1 MKKQNRMKIMGK
13 ENTYLYSLCIVM
25 ACMIINMII
34 WKPYYHVND
43 DYIIRDI
50 LSGRYSGVADAHIYN
65 VIYLFA
71 WILMKLYAMFST
83 VDIWGGYLWLMMYV
97 CMFLI
102 ITRVLRKSGYNV
114 IVLLFTAIFLNI
126 GLLYGMNFF
135 TFTTTGA
142 VCAATGLF
150 LWSTDENK
158 FSWRGYFI
166 PLLLML
172 ASFCTRKDTFF
183 MVLPFY
189 VLACI
194 REIVS
199 SPKRK
204 TVLEVLKIISVLGIA
219 CITLWVSH
227 VNTYADNEWQDFL
240 EFRSLRK
247 SVHDFGGYPDYEI
260 EKQLYDEIGISYEEY
275 MAVGTTGAGGG
286 NTALDYSNDIR
297 SILRQVGEWNKRS
310 KQDQT
315 ITLRIFQSFET
326 LKNCF
331 NQPQK
336 MTVWMVFI
344 LQISFAVDYIIN
356 KKYKFLLTSIL
367 GSLLFMAEIFGLIYM
382 GRITMAVMNGELVTI
397 LLFQIGI
404 YINYFCEIQNC
415 IEKNRNIKMLM
426 VCIGAG
432 IIGLNEWIS
441 LINENQ
447 SIYANR
453 VVLTN
458 TMLEYC
464 KNNESNIYFEPAI
477 EIGDHS
483 YQLKKIDCDFN
494 NLITLG
500 GWNYSS
506 PEWNDML
513 SSFGIEGS
521 VEQAILEYDNVYIV
535 SRERFIENILNYF
548 EWKYGDDITMNITDK
563 LNYEFEDIFVYS
575 INYKN

>member
-194 REIVS
+194 HEIVS

-204 TVLEVLKIISVLGIA
+204 TVLEKLKAKLLSPQPEAKPIRIKKFYECPWNIGDVFAYPLISNLAKENGLHGKFI
-219 CITLWVSH
+219 
-227 VNTYADNEWQDFL
+227 
-240 EFRSLRK
+240 
-247 SVHDFGGYPDYEI
+247 
-260 EKQLYDEIGISYEEY
+260 
-275 MAVGTTGAGGG
+275 
-286 NTALDYSNDIR
+286 
-297 SILRQVGEWNKRS
+297 
-310 KQDQT
+310 
-315 ITLRIFQSFET
+315 IFQVAAKRKMK
-326 LKNCF
+326 KN
-331 NQPQK
+331 
-336 MTVWMVFI
+336 
-344 LQISFAVDYIIN
+344 VDEYPVVRCWIAEE
-356 KKYKFLLTSIL
+356 LT
-367 GSLLFMAEIFGLIYM
+367 FTR
-382 GRITMAVMNGELVTI
+382 RI
-397 LLFQIGI
+397 
-404 YINYFCEIQNC
+404 
-415 IEKNRNIKMLM
+415 R
-426 VCIGAG
+426 
-432 IIGLNEWIS
+432 
-441 LINENQ
+441 
-447 SIYANR
+447 
-453 VVLTN
+453 
-458 TMLEYC
+458 
-464 KNNESNIYFEPAI
+464 
-477 EIGDHS
+477 
-483 YQLKKIDCDFN
+483 
-494 NLITLG
+494 
-500 GWNYSS
+500 
-506 PEWNDML
+506 
-513 SSFGIEGS
+513 
-521 VEQAILEYDNVYIV
+521 
-535 SRERFIENILNYF
+535 
-548 EWKYGDDITMNITDK
+548 
-563 LNYEFEDIFVYS
+563 
-575 INYKN
+575 